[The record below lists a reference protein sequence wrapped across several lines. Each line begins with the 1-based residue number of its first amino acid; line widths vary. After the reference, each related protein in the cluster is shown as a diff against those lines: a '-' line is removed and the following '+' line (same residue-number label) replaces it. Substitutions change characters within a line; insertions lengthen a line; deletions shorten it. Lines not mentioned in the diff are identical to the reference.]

1 MIAKT
6 PTPVRWAEEAEAG
19 RVCTLALLEPE
30 PERAASRPTQI
41 AAECSFFQAMLLR
54 CCGRLGLSRQKKR
67 DVDWTGRYPK
77 RQRLSP
83 ARRDDSGLASNRDR
97 FGDTNGPGFSFSARL
112 HAWGLL

>member
-30 PERAASRPTQI
+30 PESAASRPTQI

-54 CCGRLGLSRQKKR
+54 WL
-67 DVDWTGRYPK
+67 W
-77 RQRLSP
+77 
-83 ARRDDSGLASNRDR
+83 
-97 FGDTNGPGFSFSARL
+97 SARL
-112 HAWGLL
+112 EPAEKARR